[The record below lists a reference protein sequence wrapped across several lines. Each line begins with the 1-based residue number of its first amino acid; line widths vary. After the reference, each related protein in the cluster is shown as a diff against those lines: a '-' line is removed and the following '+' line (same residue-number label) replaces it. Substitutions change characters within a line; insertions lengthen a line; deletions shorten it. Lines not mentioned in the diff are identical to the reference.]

1 MAQQVK
7 HRAAKKDDPSSIPQD
22 LRDRERADSHKLFS
36 DLRMNTHGHAH
47 KIS

>member
-22 LRDRERADSHKLFS
+22 LRDRERERELTPTSCFLTSA
-36 DLRMNTHGHAH
+36 
-47 KIS
+47 

>member
-22 LRDRERADSHKLFS
+22 LRDRERELTPTSCFLTSA
-36 DLRMNTHGHAH
+36 
-47 KIS
+47 